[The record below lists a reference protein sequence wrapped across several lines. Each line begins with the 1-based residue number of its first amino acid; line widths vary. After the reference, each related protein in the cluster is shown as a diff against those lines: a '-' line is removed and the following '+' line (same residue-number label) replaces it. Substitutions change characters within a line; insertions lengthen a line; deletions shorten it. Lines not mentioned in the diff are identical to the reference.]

1 MRTSGGAGASLRR
14 LRDVKPGVLHPLTA
28 LLLTLLLL
36 CPLVAAET
44 GPPQREWTAQLPLES
59 HVTVGADGLA
69 ASRGAGRRRSDGLSI
84 TRSTPVETGISADA
98 AVDDQAIKFTPTRV
112 DLGRTETCS
121 PQRYYAGIENRG
133 RVSVRLDGA
142 DFTHEGFSLANDV
155 RGIRLD
161 PGDRFN
167 VEFVFLPREV
177 EPNGVDA
184 HLRVL
189 TTSGLFA
196 LPISSPEVVLNRYG
210 VSSVRASIPAGVRFE
225 QSLQFI
231 NPLNYTIRITEMYT
245 LDSVVHLELFN
256 VPEQDGPHEVTV
268 YKFKQRVV
276 PAGAAWPKISLQ
288 VTPARHADLKCSD
301 AMFLADCLLPLPPH
315 LDGQTCEKLSDY
327 GEFVDAHDLAAL
339 SRRNAFWSE
348 TRGSNHSTIEAHVQL
363 QTDIMD
369 DVANVTIMALLER
382 ALVTV
387 PPAMSVHYSNDSLKD
402 FEFHTFVLTELL
414 HLSQIFVYVQNPS
427 NISIQMEL
435 TIAAADQELFYS
447 CDYESRARE
456 ALKDKGLDGEKRN
469 DAEDIQALC
478 LSEWRAI
485 AADAVT
491 LLRDNHVDVGIPP
504 FYFQRKIAQVPAGEA
519 TQLGPIYYLPSKV
532 QEVTTTMFVRNDLSH
547 IEPVLLLARS
557 GKGTLDLWVDAPASN
572 SKSIKTHFA
581 ATEFAGVPE
590 QVDPTLNS
598 HDGILTFALTNDDAS
613 TDYSQSTKISLSN
626 TGPFGLTIHS
636 VAIEGDDDSWVSND
650 FLLTPDD
657 SEHGEG
663 NDDVVVLPP
672 GKTAHFR
679 VSFCASCFEASV
691 ASSLVIYTSD
701 SVKRIRLQGKI
712 TTDAAFACLRSRM
725 SLPLQYAFH
734 TAWILAVAAAAI
746 STLFTLLVLAHDA
759 WTSGD
764 MSEAQPLHFA
774 VHSDDL
780 VTESEDQD
788 ILATPI
794 TEEGGEALP
803 RTLSSIH
810 RLLEEMEQAAFAPPA
825 RVVTP
830 AVATLLERRHKG
842 LCSTNCSN
850 LPSDDSKA
858 VVSEVK
864 AEKIL
869 RSDAASTATEL
880 SLQGA
885 QEVVREDDSADAFAP
900 STPTPIAQPV
910 SGSILN
916 TPVKIVEAKDDI
928 EHSDL
933 ASEEGN
939 SESPEDF
946 LSSSSHSTVVQ
957 SDAEESSHSG
967 DFPKLMFGSP
977 GGQVMHAMGSDFPAP
992 IGTASQ
998 QKEEGPFEAFTSLSE
1013 RWRAQDWQ
1021 ENLTDPP
1028 PPSRKFPGVEGWDGA
1043 LSFNTLGNGVLVST
1057 VGNQRDES
1065 AGSSRRSESGS
1076 FLGAGSGLYLDGFST
1091 FATPPAPATSAKKAP
1106 PGFTP
1111 ADAKPLETRA
1121 AFERL
1126 RGGETRSLGPT
1137 TSTPREN
1144 LGGSSLFTSKLPLFG
1159 PALPSPSGDHVMLG
1173 GVGRIGSGR
1182 SKVLRRE
1189 LEGTATQEGDND
1201 RRPMNIGGQLP

>member
-1 MRTSGGAGASLRR
+1 MF
-14 LRDVKPGVLHPLTA
+14 P
-28 LLLTLLLL
+28 
-36 CPLVAAET
+36 
-44 GPPQREWTAQLPLES
+44 
-59 HVTVGADGLA
+59 
-69 ASRGAGRRRSDGLSI
+69 
-84 TRSTPVETGISADA
+84 
-98 AVDDQAIKFTPTRV
+98 
-112 DLGRTETCS
+112 GRTQVIHLKYRNTFEHPVT
-121 PQRYYAGIENRG
+121 P
-133 RVSVRLDGA
+133 L
-142 DFTHEGFSLANDV
+142 LA
-155 RGIRLD
+155 
-161 PGDRFN
+161 
-167 VEFVFLPREV
+167 
-177 EPNGVDA
+177 
-184 HLRVL
+184 
-189 TTSGLFA
+189 TTSSSKLKLLSMGDAMAPQQVENVLDLLF
-196 LPISSPEVVLNRYG
+196 SP
-210 VSSVRASIPAGVRFE
+210 A
-225 QSLQFI
+225 
-231 NPLNYTIRITEMYT
+231 
-245 LDSVVHLELFN
+245 
-256 VPEQDGPHEVTV
+256 
-268 YKFKQRVV
+268 
-276 PAGAAWPKISLQ
+276 
-288 VTPARHADLKCSD
+288 ADLKCSD

-491 LLRDNHVDVGIPP
+491 LLRDKHVDVGIPP

-650 FLLTPDD
+650 FLLTPDG

-842 LCSTNCSN
+842 LCSTNCSS

-1137 TSTPREN
+1137 TSTPRES